1 MMFAVPETMMTRRDV
16 VPDDFPREPLPG
28 IVPGAQPKLLVR
40 EKNGRYYAGLTDDE
54 LLTSYEVCED
64 LARQLSAYTSRKMR
78 QFGWSFADAF
88 AKIERGVNGKVSA
101 GEWNFSPAETA
112 WVMKRTRE
120 LLSAS
125 ASGGG
130 SWCP

>member
-1 MMFAVPETMMTRRDV
+1 MTRRDV
-16 VPDDFPREPLPG
+16 VPDDFPREPVPG

-40 EKNGRYYAGLTDDE
+40 EKYARYYTGLTDDE
-54 LLTSYEVCED
+54 LLTRYEVCED
-64 LARQLSAYTSRKMR
+64 LARQLSACTSRKMR
-78 QFGWSFADAF
+78 QFDWSIVDAL
-88 AKIERGVNGKVSA
+88 AKIERSVNRKVSA
-101 GEWNFSPAETA
+101 GEWDFSPGEIA
-112 WVMKRTRE
+112 WVMKRARE